1 MTQRSYS
8 SGFTAIELLITLF
21 VAAAFLAAGYQL
33 FNLVIKDGGSTR
45 AESAASNVAYD
56 YLRRYSDSATNPC
69 TTTTPLENEAITI
82 EGVASPIVT
91 VSITCPQSTTTTLS
105 RIEVSIS
112 YGLGSDTRTIKY
124 ATFVDRSRGTI

>member
-1 MTQRSYS
+1 MKRTAS

-33 FNLVIKDGGSTR
+33 FNLVIKDGGNTR

-56 YLRRYSDSATNPC
+56 YLRRYSDSSTNPC
-69 TTTTPLENEAITI
+69 TTSTPLAGEAITI
-82 EGVASPIVT
+82 EGVASPLVT
-91 VSITCPQSTTTTLS
+91 VAITCPQSATTTLS

-112 YGLGSDTRTIKY
+112 YGLGSDAKTVKY
-124 ATFVDRSRGTI
+124 ATYVDKSRGAQ